1 MSAVSPAWV
10 AFGLLLRD
18 RRNLLA
24 WSRVKLAKRA
34 KLSDS
39 TIKFI
44 ETGRHKVSRATL
56 LRLFEISELRLS
68 WADLSDER
76 EPATQGI
83 TPPGIIVSGGC
94 TPLAAV
100 ADLRRFFDGAGG
112 YMPQAYAYADCYSAA
127 AYLKLSESDCWPTAT
142 VDKLAALVLSAAH
155 TNAVQLVALGV
166 DAGKVE
172 ALTCALLTDRRCKR
186 VDRCLVDSSLPL
198 LTHAVISQRLPGAWG
213 VLGQLLELPLLSADI
228 ARVSQ
233 PGSRRLWAVFALSD
247 LDESEARF
255 FQYGLAAAAVPGD
268 LLLLDVALPD
278 AASAAVVSAELRSWL
293 GGLVARHCPDP
304 THIAITA
311 TTHRPASAV
320 ASVVV
325 DVVATVRNS
334 NRQERAFS
342 VFRSRHYQPDVL
354 SALLGSLG
362 WRHIE
367 TIESGARAQLLF
379 QLSDVG
385 H

>member
-18 RRNLLA
+18 RRNQLA

-83 TPPGIIVSGGC
+83 TPPGIIVSGAC

-155 TNAVQLVALGV
+155 TDAVQLVALGV
-166 DAGKVE
+166 DAGKVD

-198 LTHAVISQRLPGAWG
+198 LAHAVISQRLPGAWG
-213 VLGQLLELPLLSADI
+213 VLGPVLELPLLSADI
-228 ARVSQ
+228 ARVRP
-233 PGSRRLWAVFALSD
+233 PGSRRLWAAFALGD
-247 LDESEARF
+247 LDESEDRF
-255 FQYGLAAAAVPGD
+255 FRYGLAAAAIAGD

-278 AASAAVVSAELRSWL
+278 AAPAAVASVGLRSWL
-293 GGLVARHCPDP
+293 GGLVARHCPDS

-311 TTHRPASAV
+311 TTHRPASVV
-320 ASVVV
+320 ASAMV
-325 DVVATVRNS
+325 DVVATVRTG

-342 VFRSRHYQPDVL
+342 VFRSRHYQPDAL
-354 SALLGSLG
+354 GALLGGLG

-367 TIESGARAQLLF
+367 TIEHGDRAQMLF
-379 QLSDVG
+379 QRSSTIR
-385 H
+385 

>member
-83 TPPGIIVSGGC
+83 TPPGIIVSGDC

-127 AYLKLSESDCWPTAT
+127 AYLKLSEADCWSAAT
-142 VDKLAALVLSAAH
+142 VDKLTALVLSSAH
-155 TNAVQLVALGV
+155 TDAVQLVALGV
-166 DAGKVE
+166 DAGKVD
-172 ALTCALLTDRRCKR
+172 ALTCALLADRRCKR

-213 VLGQLLELPLLSADI
+213 VLGPVLELPLLSADI
-228 ARVSQ
+228 ARVRP
-233 PGSRRLWAVFALSD
+233 PGSRRLWVAFALGD
-247 LDESEARF
+247 LDESEDRF
-255 FQYGLAAAAVPGD
+255 FRYGLAAAAIAGD

-278 AASAAVVSAELRSWL
+278 AAPAAVASVGLRSWL
-293 GGLVARHCPDP
+293 GGLVARHCPDS

-311 TTHRPASAV
+311 TTHRPASVV
-320 ASVVV
+320 ASAMV
-325 DVVATVRNS
+325 DVVATVRTG

-342 VFRSRHYQPDVL
+342 VFRSRHYQPDAL
-354 SALLGSLG
+354 GALLGGLG

-367 TIESGARAQLLF
+367 TIEHGDRAQMLF
-379 QLSDVG
+379 QRSSTIR
-385 H
+385 